1 MSLFPFVLIL
11 AGVAA
16 LVFGRRL
23 AVLGATVGV
32 LFGVVL
38 LRLFGGEADLTTQLA
53 VVLGLG
59 LVGFFAAAFA
69 RGLIDV
75 FILVLGALAGAAI
88 VLAFL
93 DLFRIDLGL
102 MNWLLA
108 VVGGV
113 IGLML
118 MRRSRKSTRDWG
130 MIILASLIGALLV
143 TRGLTQLLPVLQGT
157 TIAALVTAVLGG
169 VGVAYQGELFAGRK
183 ARQAAQAV
191 PPAQTAPAETSPVR
205 DDNQ

>member
-1 MSLFPFVLIL
+1 MSLFPIVLIL

-16 LVFGRRL
+16 LAFGRRL

-32 LFGVVL
+32 LVGFVL
-38 LRLFGGEADLTTQLA
+38 LRLFGDDGDLTVQLA

-75 FILVLGALAGAAI
+75 VILVLGALAGAAI

-102 MNWLLA
+102 TNWLLA

-113 IGLML
+113 IGLMVI
-118 MRRSRKSTRDWG
+118 RRTRRSTRDWG

-143 TRGLTQLLPVLQGT
+143 TRGLTQLLPALQGT

-169 VGVAYQGELFAGRK
+169 VGIAYQGELFAGRK

-191 PPAQTAPAETSPVR
+191 PPVQTAPVEIPPAGH
-205 DDNQ
+205 DNP